1 MLYLEKDINESG
13 TGGCMKSIRALQK
26 KKVTLDE
33 ISEFYKIE
41 EYTLL
46 YEKVKQDIEE
56 GIIVPIKSS
65 KLNGKKP
72 ALYHTYKVIPL
83 EEDYSMYENEMTY
96 ELNGLMDLSYYRKN
110 MSQYVKDRVY
120 IKQLSHFLD
129 YSKDTLQEA
138 VSMNE
143 RSFEIWGREKYL
155 KQEGGKRLLKNLGI
169 GVERLHIYETAEPLA
184 YYAHHKQVPQRVL
197 ILENMDTFYSM
208 RRYLLAGHSH
218 ILGIPIGTLIYG
230 GGKGICKSFKDFSW
244 GVEPYLAQK
253 DNTLLYFGDL
263 DYEGIGIF
271 ESLKEAFNEAN
282 QIIPFKEAYV
292 RMIKKAI
299 KKQISLPETKEGQ
312 NKHLTGVFFTFFDEG
327 IKQQMIEI
335 LEAERYIPQEI
346 LNIND
351 FSEKRIED

>member
-1 MLYLEKDINESG
+1 
-13 TGGCMKSIRALQK
+13 MKSIRSLQK

-33 ISEFYKIE
+33 ISKFYKIE
-41 EYTLL
+41 EYRLL
-46 YEKVKQDIEE
+46 YEQIKQDIEQ

-83 EEDYSMYENEMTY
+83 EEDYSMYESEMAY

-129 YSKDTLQEA
+129 YEKDALKEA

-155 KQEGGKRLLKNLGI
+155 KQEGGKRLLKNLEIGI
-169 GVERLHIYETAEPLA
+169 ERLHIYETAEPIA
-184 YYAHHKQVPQRVL
+184 YYAHHKQVPQHVL

-208 RRYLLAGHSH
+208 RRYLLSGHSH

-253 DNTLLYFGDL
+253 ENTFLYFGDL

-271 ESLKEAFNEAN
+271 ESLKDIFNEVY
-282 QIIPFKEAYV
+282 QMIPFKEAYV
-292 RMIKKAI
+292 KMIKKAG
-299 KKQISLPETKEGQ
+299 KQKTNLPQTKEGQ
-312 NKHLTGVFFTFFDEG
+312 NKHLTGIFFSFFDER
-327 IKQQMIEI
+327 IKKQMIEI

-346 LNIND
+346 LNIKD
-351 FSEKRIED
+351 FSEKNIQD

>member
-1 MLYLEKDINESG
+1 
-13 TGGCMKSIRALQK
+13 MKSIRALQK

-33 ISEFYKIE
+33 ISRFYKIE

-46 YEKVKQDIEE
+46 YEKIKQDIEG
-56 GIIVPIKSS
+56 GIISPIKSS

-72 ALYHTYKVIPL
+72 ALYHAYKVIPL
-83 EEDYSMYENEMTY
+83 EEDYSMYEDEMIY
-96 ELNGLMDLSYYRKN
+96 QLNSLMDLSYYRKN
-110 MSQYVKDRVY
+110 MSQYVKDRRY
-120 IKQLSHFLD
+120 IKELSHFLD
-129 YSKDTLQEA
+129 HTKGDLEEA

-169 GVERLHIYETAEPLA
+169 GIERLHIYETAVPLA
-184 YYAHHKQVPQRVL
+184 YYAHHKQVPQHVL

-208 RRYLLAGHSH
+208 RHYLLAGHSH
-218 ILGIPIGTLIYG
+218 ILGVPIGTLIYG

-253 DNTLLYFGDL
+253 ENTLLYFGDL

-271 ESLKEAFNEAN
+271 ESLKEAFNEGN

-292 RMIKKAI
+292 QMLKKVA
-299 KKQISLPETKEGQ
+299 KQNINLPQTKEGQ
-312 NKHLTGVFFTFFDEG
+312 NKHLKGVFFSFFDET
-327 IKQQMIEI
+327 IKDQMIEI
-335 LEAERYIPQEI
+335 LEAARYIPQEI
-346 LNIND
+346 LNIKD
-351 FSEKRIED
+351 FSEKKIED